1 MTFVSS
7 ALSST
12 SLALTAVLNL
22 ALDTLIATSAGIDV
36 VAVPG
41 TATIVVASLD
51 ATVESLTV
59 IVTASYF
66 GIYADTPFVA
76 TTGSMF
82 E

>member
-1 MTFVSS
+1 MTSV
-7 ALSST
+7 ALV
-12 SLALTAVLNL
+12 AVLSL
-22 ALDTLIATSAGIDV
+22 TLDTLIAASAGADALAI
-36 VAVPG
+36 PG
-41 TATIVVASLD
+41 VATITVASVE

-59 IVTASYF
+59 VVIASYF